1 LENWLTLSPIALKKI
16 VIPLD
21 ATGEKGGEFDMGT
34 IAPRVEIEED
44 RVVLNN
50 VSARVRIDT
59 AGEQYLA
66 RVTVSA
72 DGEWV
77 CDRCGVSFERGL
89 SGAIQTLFSPDVVEG
104 EDDAKPI
111 PAGTHELDLTQDAL
125 DAILLAVPYQILCRE
140 DCAGLCARCG
150 ADLNAG
156 SCSCAVPPDPRWDAL
171 KAVRFDPKGS
181 PKESS

>member
-1 LENWLTLSPIALKKI
+1 MSPIALKKI

-21 ATGEKGGEFDMGT
+21 AIGGKGGEFELGT
-34 IAPRVEIEED
+34 IAPRVEIEEN

-50 VSARVRIDT
+50 VSARVRID
-59 AGEQYLA
+59 AARGQYLT

-72 DGEWV
+72 DGDWV
-77 CDRCGVSFERGL
+77 CDRCGASFERGL
-89 SGAIQTLFSPDVVEG
+89 SGAIETLFSPDVVDG
-104 EDDAKPI
+104 DDEARSI

-125 DAILLAVPYQILCRE
+125 DAVLLGVPIQILCRE
-140 DCAGLCARCG
+140 ECVGLCAHCG

-156 SCSCAVPPDPRWDAL
+156 PCSCAVPPDPRWDAL
-171 KAVRFDPKGS
+171 KAIRFEQKGS